1 MSLPFSLH
9 KETFNGISLLVPDP
23 AEVKEW
29 YTRSLREGDNPAF
42 PYWTKV
48 WSSALGM
55 VEYLSRNSN
64 LVRDKDV
71 LEVGAGLG
79 LPSMYTAQFAKSVLV
94 TDYLP
99 EAIELLELN
108 TSDLKNVSAQLLDW
122 RSLPSS
128 LKPEVLLLS
137 DVNYEPEAFSDLLK
151 MIKHFI
157 SLGTHIIIS
166 TPQRIMTREFV
177 ELVEDWVVRQEV
189 VEVQEKEVVV
199 VELFTENKLWY

>member
-9 KETFNGISLLVPDP
+9 RQTFNGISLLVPDP
-23 AEVKEW
+23 EEVKEW
-29 YTRSLREGDNPAF
+29 YTRSLHEGNNPAF

-55 VEYLSRNSN
+55 VEYLSRNPD

-79 LPSMYTAQFAKSVLV
+79 LPSLFAASLAKEILV
-94 TDYLP
+94 TDYLQ
-99 EAIELLELN
+99 EAVELLSLN
-108 TSDLKNVSAQLLDW
+108 ISDLNNVLATLLDW
-122 RSLPSS
+122 RAIPSS

-137 DVNYEPEAFSDLLK
+137 DINYEPEAFEDLLK
-151 MIKHFI
+151 MIRHFLSI
-157 SLGTHIIIS
+157 GTHIIIA

-177 ELVEDWVVRQEV
+177 GLVEKWVERKEV
-189 VEVQEKEVVV
+189 VEVKGEEVVV
-199 VELFTENKLWY
+199 VELFGQNRICY

>member
-9 KETFNGISLLVPDP
+9 RQTFNGISLLVPDP
-23 AEVKEW
+23 DEVKEW
-29 YTRSLREGDNPAF
+29 YTRSLQECNNPEF
-42 PYWTKV
+42 PYWTKI

-55 VEYLSRNSN
+55 VEYLSINQQ

-79 LPSMYTAQFAKSVLV
+79 LPSLYTACLAKKVLV

-99 EAIELLELN
+99 EAIELLKVN
-108 TSDLKNVSAQLLDW
+108 TADLKNVSAQLLDW
-122 RSLPSS
+122 RELPSS

-137 DVNYEPEAFSDLLK
+137 DINYEPDAFSDLLK
-151 MIKHFI
+151 MITHFL

-177 ELVEDWVVRQEV
+177 GLVEKWIKNKELVK
-189 VEVQEKEVVV
+189 VEGEMVVV
-199 VELFTENKLWY
+199 VDLGLKN

>member
-9 KETFNGISLLVPDP
+9 RQTCNGISLLVPDP
-23 AEVKEW
+23 EEVKEW
-29 YTRSLREGDNPAF
+29 YNRSLQEGNNPAF

-55 VEYLSRNSN
+55 VEYLSRNPD
-64 LVRDKDV
+64 LVCEKDV

-79 LPSMYTAQFAKSVLV
+79 LPSLFAAQFAKSVLV

-99 EAIELLELN
+99 EAVELLEAN
-108 TSDLKNVSAQLLDW
+108 SAHLKNVSAQILDW
-122 RSLPSS
+122 RLIPPS

-137 DVNYEPEAFSDLLK
+137 DVNYEPEAFADLLK
-151 MIKHFI
+151 MIRHFLSI
-157 SLGTHIIIS
+157 GTHIIVA

-177 ELVEDWVVRQEV
+177 GLVEKWVIKKEV
-189 VEVQEKEVVV
+189 VEVKGEEVVM
-199 VELFTENKLWY
+199 VELGLKS

>member
-9 KETFNGISLLVPDP
+9 TETFYGISLQVPKP
-23 AEVKEW
+23 GEVKEW
-29 YTRSLREGDNPAF
+29 YTRALQEGKNPAF

-55 VEYLSRNSN
+55 VEYLSRNPE
-64 LVRDKDV
+64 LFHGKEV

-79 LPSMYTAQFAKSVLV
+79 LPSLYAAQFASSVLV
-94 TDYLP
+94 SDYLP
-99 EAIELLELN
+99 EAVELLKINIVDLN
-108 TSDLKNVSAQLLDW
+108 NVSAQLLDW

-137 DVNYEPEAFSDLLK
+137 DVNYEPEAFEDLIK
-151 MIKHFI
+151 MIRHFL
-157 SLGTHIIIS
+157 SLGTHIIIA

-177 ELVEDWVVRQEV
+177 GLVEEWVVRKEV
-189 VEVQEKEVVV
+189 VEVKGEEVVI
-199 VELFTENKLWY
+199 VELVGEK

>member
-9 KETFNGISLLVPDP
+9 RQTFNGISLLVPDP
-23 AEVKEW
+23 EEVKEW
-29 YTRSLREGDNPAF
+29 YNRSLQEGNNPAF

-55 VEYLSRNSN
+55 VEYLSRNPD
-64 LVRDKDV
+64 LVREKEV

-79 LPSMYTAQFAKSVLV
+79 LPSLYAAQFASRVIV

-99 EAIELLELN
+99 EAVELLEANCAHLN
-108 TSDLKNVSAQLLDW
+108 NVSAQILDW
-122 RSLPSS
+122 RFLPPT
-128 LKPEVLLLS
+128 LKPDVLLLS
-137 DVNYEPEAFSDLLK
+137 DINYEPDAFNDLLK
-151 MIKHFI
+151 MIKHFL

-177 ELVEDWVVRQEV
+177 GLVEKWVKKKEV
-189 VEVQEKEVVV
+189 VVVKGEEVVV
-199 VELFTENKLWY
+199 VELGFKS

>member
-1 MSLPFSLH
+1 MSLPFSLQ
-9 KETFNGISLLVPDP
+9 KQSFNGISLLVPDP
-23 AEVKEW
+23 EEVKEW
-29 YTRSLREGDNPAF
+29 YTGLIQEGKSPDF

-55 VEYLSRNSN
+55 VEYLTRNPD
-64 LVRDKDV
+64 LVCEKDV

-79 LPSMYTAQFAKSVLV
+79 LPSLYAAQFARSVLV

-99 EAIELLELN
+99 EAVELLNANSSHLE
-108 TSDLKNVSAQLLDW
+108 NVSAQILDW
-122 RSLPSS
+122 RVLPPS

-137 DVNYEPEAFSDLLK
+137 DINYEPDAFTDLLM
-151 MIKHFI
+151 MIKHFL

-177 ELVEDWVVRQEV
+177 GLVEKWVVK
-189 VEVQEKEVVV
+189 KEVVIVRGEEV
-199 VELFTENKLWY
+199 VVLELRLKS